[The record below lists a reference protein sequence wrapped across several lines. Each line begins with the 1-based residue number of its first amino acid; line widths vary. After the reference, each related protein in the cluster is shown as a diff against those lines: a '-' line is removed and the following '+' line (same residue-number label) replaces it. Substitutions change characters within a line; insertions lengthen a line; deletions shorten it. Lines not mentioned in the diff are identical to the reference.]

1 MKKIIKTFSLTV
13 KECCIPGEYRDL
25 TVTINVYEETHKFLW
40 WEWKE
45 YFTKE
50 YVPYILDADFSSY
63 LVTNDRLKM
72 ASVLLKTQAD
82 IFIDEYKNSK

>member
-1 MKKIIKTFSLTV
+1 MKKVIKTFSSTV
-13 KECCIPGEYRDL
+13 KDCFLVGKRDDL

-40 WEWKE
+40 WKWKD
-45 YFTKE
+45 YFVKE

-72 ASVLLKTQAD
+72 ASVLLSTQAN
-82 IFIDEYKNSK
+82 IFIDEYKNNK